1 MNGWCTVRKVVDEKN
16 KTDTTRTRLEKEMI
30 RRDLGQKSGAKK
42 LKREK
47 EEKGN
52 FDDVVDNR
60 EKVNGQ
66 WVVMAERWIG
76 ESERASPSHSTGH
89 QFAKQLEMKK
99 ERRWI
104 FDEKKEN
111 GRNFFALCIK
121 GSERDF
127 EG

>member
-1 MNGWCTVRKVVDEKN
+1 MYSEEGGRWKKQNWYNTYKVGKRND
-16 KTDTTRTRLEKEMI
+16 
-30 RRDLGQKSGAKK
+30 QKGFGPKKRGKK

-47 EEKGN
+47 GEKEN
-52 FDDVVDNR
+52 FEDVVDNR

>member
-1 MNGWCTVRKVVDEKN
+1 MYSEEGGRWKKQNWYNTYKVGKRND
-16 KTDTTRTRLEKEMI
+16 
-30 RRDLGQKSGAKK
+30 QKGFGPKKRGKK

-47 EEKGN
+47 GEKEN
-52 FDDVVDNR
+52 FEDVVDNR

-89 QFAKQLEMKK
+89 RFAKQLEMEK

>member
-1 MNGWCTVRKVVDEKN
+1 MYSEEGGRWKKQNWYNTYKVGKRND
-16 KTDTTRTRLEKEMI
+16 
-30 RRDLGQKSGAKK
+30 QKGFGPKKRGKK

-47 EEKGN
+47 GEKEN
-52 FDDVVDNR
+52 FEDVVDNR

-66 WVVMAERWIG
+66 WVVMAEQWIG

-89 QFAKQLEMKK
+89 RFAKQLEMKK

-111 GRNFFALCIK
+111 GKNFFALCIK

>member
-1 MNGWCTVRKVVDEKN
+1 MRKVVDEKN

-66 WVVMAERWIG
+66 
-76 ESERASPSHSTGH
+76 
-89 QFAKQLEMKK
+89 
-99 ERRWI
+99 
-104 FDEKKEN
+104 
-111 GRNFFALCIK
+111 
-121 GSERDF
+121 
-127 EG
+127 